1 MLGFGR
7 RFSPPTL
14 ATDIQLVQSFDSDFF
29 VMAVLVWPDI
39 ALTVLVL
46 LWGAYALVDGGFAL
60 VIGVQGRT
68 YYRDWWVTVLEGVVS
83 IIAGVVAFMWPGVTA
98 VALLYVV
105 AAWAVI
111 TGMLEIVAAI
121 QLRKEINGE
130 FWLGLSGVLSVALGV
145 LLAVYPGA
153 GMVSLLWVL
162 GIYAIVFGGALIILS
177 FRVHGLAQGHSVQQ
191 QARPA

>member
-1 MLGFGR
+1 MLEVMGRNWWMLLVRGIAAVLFG
-7 RFSPPTL
+7 
-14 ATDIQLVQSFDSDFF
+14 V
-29 VMAVLVWPDI
+29 AVLVWPGI

-46 LWGAYALVDGGFAL
+46 LWGAYALVDGVFAI
-60 VIGVQGRT
+60 VMGVQGRA

-83 IIAGVVAFMWPGVTA
+83 IIAGVVAFIWPGVTA

-105 AAWAVI
+105 AAWAII
-111 TGMLEIVAAI
+111 TGLLEIVAAI

-130 FWLGLSGVLSVALGV
+130 FWLGLSGVLSVGMGV
-145 LLAVYPGA
+145 LLALYPGA

-162 GIYAIVFGGALIILS
+162 GIYAIVFGVALIILS
-177 FRVHGLAQGHSVQQ
+177 FRVRGLAQGHSEQQ

>member
-1 MLGFGR
+1 MLEVMGRNWWMLLVRGIAAVLFG
-7 RFSPPTL
+7 
-14 ATDIQLVQSFDSDFF
+14 I
-29 VMAVLVWPDI
+29 AVLVWPGI

-46 LWGAYALVDGGFAL
+46 LWGAYALVDGGFAI
-60 VIGVQGRT
+60 VMGVQGRT
-68 YYRDWWVTVLEGVVS
+68 HYRDWWVTVLEGVVS
-83 IIAGVVAFMWPGVTA
+83 MIAGVVALMWPGVTA

-105 AAWAVI
+105 AAWAII
-111 TGMLEIVAAI
+111 TGLLEIVAAI

-153 GMVSLLWVL
+153 GMVSLLWL
-162 GIYAIVFGGALIILS
+162 FGIYAIVFGVALIILS
-177 FRVHGLAQGHSVQQ
+177 FRVRGFVQGHSEQQ

>member
-1 MLGFGR
+1 MLEVMGRNWWMLLVRGIAAVLFG
-7 RFSPPTL
+7 
-14 ATDIQLVQSFDSDFF
+14 V
-29 VMAVLVWPDI
+29 AVLVWPGI

-46 LWGAYALVDGGFAL
+46 LWGAYALVDGVFAM
-60 VIGVQGRT
+60 VMGVQGRT

-105 AAWAVI
+105 AAWAII
-111 TGMLEIVAAI
+111 TGLLEIVAAI
-121 QLRKEINGE
+121 QLRKEISGE
-130 FWLGLSGVLSVALGV
+130 FWLGLSGVLSIGMGM
-145 LLAVYPGA
+145 LLALYPGA

-162 GIYAIVFGGALIILS
+162 GIYAIAFGAALIILS
-177 FRVHGLAQGHSVQQ
+177 FRVRGFVQGHSSQQ